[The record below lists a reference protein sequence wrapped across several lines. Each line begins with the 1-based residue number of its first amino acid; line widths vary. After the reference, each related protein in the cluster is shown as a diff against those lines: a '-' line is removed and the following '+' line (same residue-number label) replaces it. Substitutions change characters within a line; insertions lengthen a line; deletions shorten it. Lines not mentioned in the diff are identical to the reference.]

1 MVGCIG
7 VTFIQW
13 KAKIKNDEILLNTI
27 TWMRANR
34 YKVQQKKKKKKK
46 KPDTKEYCII
56 VIQAD
61 IISLLYWDEQN

>member
-1 MVGCIG
+1 M
-7 VTFIQW
+7 
-13 KAKIKNDEILLNTI
+13 LNTI

-34 YKVQQKKKKKKK
+34 YKVQQKKKKKK

-61 IISLLYWDEQN
+61 IISLLY